1 MDLKE
6 LYQDIILEHGKSP
19 RNLGKCEGYNHDA
32 KGYNPLCGDK
42 VHIYLKLDNKK
53 KVESLTFEGEGCAI
67 SLASASIMTEL
78 VNGKS
83 FDEAKDIMSSF
94 LNMIKNTSEIKS
106 NHLDD
111 DQKTKLMSL
120 SGVKQF
126 PMRVKCATLSWHT
139 LVSALEG
146 KKKGSKYRTNRLM
159 SDFKNKVIEEVKK
172 IYDPEIPVNI
182 YDLGLIYKIEVDEKN
197 KVNIDMTL
205 TSPNCPVAESLP
217 REVKDNIMKINGVS
231 DVNLNLV
238 WEPPWDKDKM
248 SEAAKLE
255 LNL

>member
-42 VHIYLKLDNKK
+42 VHVYLKLDNKK

-67 SLASASIMTEL
+67 SMASASIMTEL
-78 VNGKS
+78 VEGKS
-83 FDEAKDIMSSF
+83 FNEAKNLMNDF
-94 LNMIKNTSEIKS
+94 LNMLKNSSEIQS
-106 NHLDD
+106 NLLDN

-139 LVSALEG
+139 LVSALEN
-146 KKKGSKYRTNRLM
+146 KK
-159 SDFKNKVIEEVKK
+159 EEVNT
-172 IYDPEIPVNI
+172 EI
-182 YDLGLIYKIEVDEKN
+182 VD
-197 KVNIDMTL
+197 
-205 TSPNCPVAESLP
+205 
-217 REVKDNIMKINGVS
+217 
-231 DVNLNLV
+231 
-238 WEPPWDKDKM
+238 
-248 SEAAKLE
+248 
-255 LNL
+255 